1 MERQTLKPGFTYT
14 RVDSKCPHCGK
25 VFSQNLD
32 SSVNEISTDDVK
44 NDASNIKAS
53 LEASTMPN
61 LAVRWYKMIKTFVA
75 IPFSTKE
82 EYATKRN
89 QKRSVRRKFG
99 K

>member
-32 SSVNEISTDDVK
+32 SSVDEIAAEYVK

-53 LEASTMPN
+53 SENSAMPN
-61 LAVRWYKMIKTFVA
+61 LAVRWYKMIKAFVA
-75 IPFSTKE
+75 LPFSTKE
-82 EYATKRN
+82 KYATKRN